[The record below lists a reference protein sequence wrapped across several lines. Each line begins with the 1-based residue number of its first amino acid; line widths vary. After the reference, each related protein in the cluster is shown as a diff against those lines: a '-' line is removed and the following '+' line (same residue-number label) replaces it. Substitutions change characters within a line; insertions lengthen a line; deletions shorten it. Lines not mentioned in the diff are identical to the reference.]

1 MITVVINGLLHKKID
16 PNATDE
22 FGNLLFPQLKDPNV
36 LRQGLV
42 DAILMLQND
51 RVKQVLKDYDYLDMG
66 DLLDTKNNPNDP
78 DNAEATAIYDWY
90 VAYFSE
96 IDNTITMIQSTP
108 DDQLLSIDVEE
119 LEKQAFNN
127 AVSIKPLP

>member
-1 MITVVINGLLHKKID
+1 MITVVINGLLYKKID

-36 LRQGLV
+36 LRQGLI
-42 DAILMLQND
+42 DALLMLQND
-51 RVKQVLKDYDYLDMG
+51 RIRKILDKYDYLDMG

-90 VAYFSE
+90 VAYYVE
-96 IDNTITMIQSTP
+96 IDNAVSTIKNTP
-108 DDQLLSIDVEE
+108 DDQLLNVDVEE

-127 AVSIKPLP
+127 AISIKPLP